1 MKILSVEQI
10 RNIDQETIRREK
22 ISSHQ
27 LMEQAVHSFCRWF
40 TSQYQN
46 TQDDIL
52 IICGTGNNGG
62 DGLGIARI
70 LKEKHYNINVLIV
83 KIATIPTI
91 DFEKNYDLI
100 NKPSKAIPIHFL
112 VEGDPIPE
120 LAHYD
125 LIIDALI
132 GSGINR
138 NFNEYWSIFI
148 DHINNLPI
156 PINSVDIPS
165 GLFADTATSS
175 SCIKAT
181 HTFSFELP
189 KLAFFIP
196 ENENLIGQWFSSSIG
211 LHKELI
217 EQASAGHHLLHKKD
231 ISSLL
236 KDRAKFSHKGN
247 YGHALLVCGS
257 KGSVGAAVLAT
268 KAALRTGAGKLSV
281 LAPNCAYGILQ
292 STVPEA
298 QVLSDPHDFVLS
310 TIPKDLPFDSI
321 GVGCGL
327 GQNAIT
333 TSALKELFKKAK
345 APLVIDADA
354 LNLVSKD
361 TSLMKAIPAGSILTP
376 HVKEFER
383 LFGPSL
389 NGFDRLHLLSEKA
402 QELSCII
409 ILKGAHTAI
418 ASTDGIIYFNNTG
431 NPGMATAGSGDVLC
445 GMLTSL
451 LGQSY
456 PPLVAAKLAVF
467 IHGLSGDLCLKNQ
480 SHESMIA
487 SDIIDHLGQA
497 FQEIK

>member
-1 MKILSVEQI
+1 MKILSVPQI

-40 TSQYQN
+40 ASHYKDI
-46 TQDDIL
+46 QDEIL

-83 KIATIPTI
+83 KIATIPSI

-100 NKPSKAIPIHFL
+100 NNPTKAIPIRFL
-112 VEGDPIPE
+112 VEGDPLPD
-120 LAHYD
+120 LGHYD
-125 LIIDALI
+125 MIIDAII

-138 NFNEYWSIFI
+138 NFNEYWSSFI
-148 DHINNLPI
+148 NYINSLNV

-165 GLFADTATSS
+165 GLFADESTSS
-175 SCIKAT
+175 TCIEAT
-181 HTFSFELP
+181 NTFSFELP

-196 ENENLIGQWFSSSIG
+196 ENENRTGNWISKSIG
-211 LHKELI
+211 LHRSLIAKAEAKHYLLNKE
-217 EQASAGHHLLHKKD
+217 D
-231 ISSLL
+231 ISNLL
-236 KDRAKFSHKGN
+236 RERSKFSHKGN
-247 YGHALLVCGS
+247 FGHALLICGS
-257 KGSVGAAVLAT
+257 KGSAGAAVLAA
-268 KAALRTGAGKLSV
+268 KAALRTGAGKLSIH
-281 LAPNCAYGILQ
+281 APSCAMNILQ
-292 STVPEA
+292 STIPEA
-298 QVLSDPHDFVLS
+298 QVISDPHESVLS
-310 TIPKDLPFDSI
+310 TIPKDLNFDSI
-321 GVGCGL
+321 GVGCGI

-333 TSALKELFKKAK
+333 ASAIEDLFKNAK
-345 APLVIDADA
+345 SPLVIDADA
-354 LNLVSKD
+354 LNLIAKD
-361 TSLMKAIPAGSILTP
+361 PSLLNKIPMGSILTP

-383 LFGPSL
+383 LFGVSA
-389 NGFDRLHLLSEKA
+389 NGFDRLKLLSIKA
-402 QELSCII
+402 QELSSII

-418 ASTDGIIYFNNTG
+418 ASNEGVIYFNNTG

-456 PPLVAAKLAVF
+456 PPLDAAKLAVF
-467 IHGLSGDLCLKNQ
+467 MHGLSGDICLKDQ

-497 FQEIK
+497 FHQFK

>member
-10 RNIDQETIRREK
+10 RHIDQETIHREK

-40 TSQYQN
+40 TSEYPKTQN
-46 TQDDIL
+46 DTL

-70 LKEKHYNINVLIV
+70 LKENHYNIHVLIV
-83 KIATIPTI
+83 KIATIPTV

-100 NKPSKAIPIHFL
+100 NKPSKAIPIQFL
-112 VEGDPIPE
+112 VEGDPYPA
-120 LAHYD
+120 LSHYD
-125 LIIDALI
+125 IIIDALI

-138 NFNEYWSIFI
+138 NFNEYWSNFI
-148 DHINNLPI
+148 DNVNQLNI

-165 GLFADTATSS
+165 GLFADEATSS

-181 HTFSFELP
+181 NTFSFELP

-196 ENENLIGQWFSSSIG
+196 ENEIRIGNWFSSSIG

-217 EQASAGHHLLHKKD
+217 EQAKADHHLMNKNAVSK
-231 ISSLL
+231 LL
-236 KDRAKFSHKGN
+236 RDRSKFSHKGN
-247 YGHALLVCGS
+247 YGHTLLVCGS
-257 KGSVGAAVLAT
+257 KGSIGAAVLAA
-268 KAALRTGAGKLSV
+268 KAALRTGAGKLSI
-281 LAPNCAYGILQ
+281 LAPNCAYAILQ

-298 QVLSDPHDFVLS
+298 QVISDLHDSVLS
-310 TIPKDLPFDSI
+310 TIPNELPFDSI

-333 TSALKELFKKAK
+333 AIALRELFKKAEV
-345 APLVIDADA
+345 PMVIDADA
-354 LNLVSKD
+354 LNLAAKD
-361 TSLMKAIPAGSILTP
+361 TSLMEVIPKGSILTP

-383 LFGPSL
+383 LFGSSA
-389 NGFDRLHLLSEKA
+389 NGFERLKLLSDKA

-418 ASTDGIIYFNNTG
+418 ASMTGEIYFNNTG

-445 GMLTSL
+445 GMIASL

-456 PPLVAAKLAVF
+456 APLDAAKLAVF
-467 IHGLSGDLCLKNQ
+467 IHGLSGDLSLKDQ

-497 FQEIK
+497 FHQF